1 MKKLIAGFLI
11 LFIAILSFKI
21 FLGHRFSPVT
31 MGLPGLFKERS
42 VDYVFI
48 GSSQTRQGLSP
59 TILQDSL
66 HSAYIVAYNGNS
78 LFYINFLIEAM
89 LENKDLQLKK
99 IVVEAYPYR
108 VFQKVALSD
117 VRLFNGLDYKSKIKF
132 LQYSANVLS
141 PWDNYELVMLSGN
154 ENIATYPFLKNFNNS
169 LSYRGGYTGKEVP
182 GVSPAAF
189 AAMKPPI
196 PDTTVYT
203 GLNTLQVESLEHII
217 ALCKRHQV
225 ELFFIE
231 PPAANKV
238 MQSDIYSRA
247 HADLKK
253 IVTDHQ
259 LPYFDITNY
268 LLDNTNPAFFHDEVH
283 LSSLGRDAYTKSII
297 KLFR

>member
-1 MKKLIAGFLI
+1 MKKLIIGFFI
-11 LFIAILSFKI
+11 LFTAILAFKM
-21 FLGHRFSPVT
+21 FLGYRFSPVT
-31 MGLPGLFKERS
+31 MGLPGLFKEKS

-59 TILQDSL
+59 MILQDSL

-78 LFYINFLIEAM
+78 LFYINFLIAAM
-89 LENKDLQLKK
+89 LENKSLQLKK

-117 VRLFNGLDYKSKIKF
+117 VRLFNGLQYQSKMKF
-132 LQYSANVLS
+132 LQYSKNVLS

-154 ENIATYPFLKNFNNS
+154 ENIATYPFLRNFNNS
-169 LSYRGGYTGKEVP
+169 LSYRGGYTEKEVA
-182 GVSPAAF
+182 GISAAAF

-196 PDTTVYT
+196 SDTTVYT
-203 GLNTLQVESLEHII
+203 GLNALQVESLEHII
-217 ALCKRHQV
+217 ALCKEHGVQ
-225 ELFFIE
+225 LYFIE
-231 PPAANKV
+231 PPAAKNV
-238 MQSDIYSRA
+238 MQSQIYSKA

-253 IVTDHQ
+253 IIVDHH
-259 LPYFDITNY
+259 LPYFDITDY